1 MEISFYHL
9 TLQPL
14 NVALPK
20 LLLKVIGANMKAVI
34 KVPSDV
40 QMDDVDQALWTFD
53 KESFLPHDTEK
64 SKFKEDQPIYITT
77 GEDNPNSAEVLVITD
92 GAAASLLDG
101 YTRVLEMF
109 DGNNPT
115 IVEQARE
122 RWTTY
127 KEAGHDLTYWQQT
140 ETGGWNKKG

>member
-20 LLLKVIGANMKAVI
+20 LLAKVSEAKMKAVV
-34 KVPSDV
+34 KVPSSV
-40 QMDDVDQALWTFD
+40 HMDDVDQALWSFD
-53 KESFLPHDTEK
+53 KESFLAHDTQK
-64 SKFKEDQPIYITT
+64 SKYPEDQPIYITT
-77 GEDNPNSAEVLVITD
+77 GEENPASAEVLVLTD
-92 GAAASLLDG
+92 GATSELVEG

-115 IVEQARE
+115 TVEQARE
-122 RWTTY
+122 RWSAY
-127 KEAGHDLTYWQQT
+127 KSAGHDLTYWQQT
-140 ETGGWNKKG
+140 ETGGWTKKG

>member
-20 LLLKVIGANMKAVI
+20 LLNKVIGANMKAVI
-34 KVPSDV
+34 KVPSTV
-40 QMDDVDQALWTFD
+40 QMDDVDQALWTYD
-53 KESFLPHDTEK
+53 KESFLAHDTEK
-64 SKFKEDQPIYITT
+64 SKFKKDQPIYIST
-77 GEDNPNSAEVLVITD
+77 GDDNPNSAEILILTD
-92 GAAASLLDG
+92 GAVVEKLEG
-101 YTRVLEMF
+101 YSRVLEMF

-115 IVEQARE
+115 IVEQLRE
-122 RWTTY
+122 RWTAY
-127 KEAGHDLTYWQQT
+127 KDAGHDLTYWQQT

>member
-20 LLLKVIGANMKAVI
+20 LLGKVIEAKMKAVI
-34 KVPSDV
+34 KVPSAVHMEDL
-40 QMDDVDQALWTFD
+40 DQALWTFD
-53 KESFLPHDTEK
+53 KASFLPHDTQT
-64 SKFKEDQPIYITT
+64 SKYKEQQPVYITT
-77 GEDNPNSAEVLVITD
+77 EDENPNGAGVLVLTDSAE
-92 GAAASLLDG
+92 AASFDS

-115 IVEQARE
+115 AVEAARA
-122 RWTTY
+122 RWTSY
-127 KEAGHDLTYWQQT
+127 KNDGHDLTYWQQSD
-140 ETGGWNKKG
+140 TGGWTKKG